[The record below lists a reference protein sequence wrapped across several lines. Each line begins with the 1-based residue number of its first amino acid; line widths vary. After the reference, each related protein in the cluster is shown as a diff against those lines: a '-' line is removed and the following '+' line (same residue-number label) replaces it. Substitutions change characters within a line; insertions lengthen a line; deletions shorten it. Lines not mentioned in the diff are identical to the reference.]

1 MDKET
6 RKEEKE
12 ERNGKECLEKDRADK
27 KHRGVRSDERCRSS
41 PSTKRSESALLFPN
55 TRVKKHQ
62 LHVTEGD
69 VG

>member
-1 MDKET
+1 MREMTK
-6 RKEEKE
+6 
-12 ERNGKECLEKDRADK
+12 NAWK
-27 KHRGVRSDERCRSS
+27 KIEQIKRSDERCHSS
-41 PSTKRSESALLFPN
+41 PSTKRGESALLFPN